1 MVKDN
6 IDNNI
11 QPQLMSKTNINH
23 ALKIGVYDL
32 RYSARDTAGNN
43 AVGCKIKLVMKSM
56 YTTEY

>member
-1 MVKDN
+1 
-6 IDNNI
+6 
-11 QPQLMSKTNINH
+11 MSKTNLSH